1 MVLLLVMM
9 TNTVVFTV
17 PGTRLSNLY
26 ALGHSVAWI
35 LALPSLTGWII
46 LRSQADSFP
55 PTWS

>member
-1 MVLLLVMM
+1 MVLLLVVM

-17 PGTRLSNLY
+17 PGTRLNNLHV
-26 ALGHSVAWI
+26 LGHSIACI

-46 LRSQADSFP
+46 LCSQADSFP